1 MARDDAY
8 LLDILL
14 MAEDA
19 RDFTRD
25 HTRES
30 FASDR
35 QCQYA
40 VIRCLEIIG
49 EVSKR
54 LSRETISRYPSIE
67 WSAMAR
73 MRDMLIHS
81 YGKVDLDDVWNT
93 VSLDIPRLIT
103 ILKPAVRPETSD

>member
-14 MAEDA
+14 MARDA
-19 RDFTRD
+19 RDFTRNP
-25 HTRES
+25 TRES
-30 FASDR
+30 FAADR

-40 VIRCLEIIG
+40 VIRCFEVIG

-54 LSRETISRYPSIE
+54 LAPETRQQYSSIE
-67 WSAMAR
+67 WNAMAR

-81 YGKVDLDDVWNT
+81 YGKVDLDDVWET
-93 VSLDIPRLIT
+93 VNRDIPRLIT
-103 ILKPAVRPETSD
+103 VLEPDIWTGAEE

>member
-25 HTRES
+25 HTWES
-30 FASDR
+30 FTADR

-54 LSRETISRYPSIE
+54 LSP
-67 WSAMAR
+67 
-73 MRDMLIHS
+73 
-81 YGKVDLDDVWNT
+81 
-93 VSLDIPRLIT
+93 
-103 ILKPAVRPETSD
+103 

>member
-1 MARDDAY
+1 MSRDDAY
-8 LLDILL
+8 LLDILI
-14 MAEDA
+14 MAKDA
-19 RDFTRD
+19 REFTKN
-25 HTRES
+25 HTHES
-30 FASDR
+30 FIADR

-54 LSRETISRYPSIE
+54 LTPETTARYSSVE

-81 YGKVDLDDVWNT
+81 YGKIDLDDIWDT
-93 VSLDIPRLIT
+93 VNRDIPLLIT
-103 ILKPAVRPETSD
+103 ILEPSVQLGV